1 MISMTDYNVYSVAMI
16 QDSGADTCAE
26 GLKVLS
32 ELKSHLK
39 GVASKLIADRKT
51 RQLQLSSI
59 STSYLISSAG
69 LVWSKM
75 TEEQAHAS
83 SQLGIAEVDA
93 LAVEL
98 FEQVS

>member
-1 MISMTDYNVYSVAMI
+1 M
-16 QDSGADTCAE
+16 
-26 GLKVLS
+26 LS

-39 GVASKLIADRKT
+39 GIASKLVADFKT
-51 RQLQLSSI
+51 RWLPLSI
-59 STSYLISSAG
+59 SYHISSAG

-75 TEEQAHAS
+75 TEEQAQTS
-83 SQLGIAEVDA
+83 SQLGIAEVEA